1 VEGGKLA
8 QRGKEKRRGKRASLP
23 MKLTSSVNSVSTT
36 LGLLAGVLLLDEGF
50 EEAACEIEEDFS

>member
-1 VEGGKLA
+1 MA

-36 LGLLAGVLLLDEGF
+36 LGLLAGVLLLDEGV
-50 EEAACEIEEDFS
+50 EEVACACEEDLS